1 MKKKI
6 TALCLVVALA
16 LVAIGGA
23 TMAYFTD
30 HGQQENTFAIGN
42 IDIKVDEWGNV
53 KDADGNFVS
62 DAFSYDDNG
71 MYYTNIMPSYVMTKK
86 PVISNEST
94 RNAAYVRVAVVVN
107 NLSEINNAIDTV
119 YEAAGKNETE
129 IQAIYDNVF
138 NGWGIQHG
146 KDAANGW
153 VNRMWMQKPTDSKV
167 LAVDYIRQFGSP
179 EQGASYGYIATSK
192 NNTFKTADE
201 LHRNDGFVYNNWNEK
216 SYYSDAASTE
226 SLIYAY
232 YIKLAP
238 GDSYTLFNG
247 LNIPADFDN
256 NREVGDDTINQMA
269 MFTGLNIG
277 IYADA
282 IQAEGFT
289 DTSEDGVTTL
299 AWVNAINALN
309 EAHPVGYWKN

>member
-138 NGWGIQHG
+138 AGWGISHL
-146 KDAANGW
+146 KTAEEPR
-153 VNRMWMQKPTDSKV
+153 RMWMKDRDDSKV
-167 LAVDYIRQFGSP
+167 LGIDMAAKISTGTGYYTQFSITNLFKS
-179 EQGASYGYIATSK
+179 EAEK
-192 NNTFKTADE
+192 NDAHNDGVLDAGDLGETYYTKALSANERVYVFYLKLDADE
-201 LHRNDGFVYNNWNEK
+201 
-216 SYYSDAASTE
+216 SYE
-226 SLIYAY
+226 
-232 YIKLAP
+232 
-238 GDSYTLFNG
+238 LFGG
-247 LNIPADFDN
+247 LNAPADFN
-256 NREVGDDTINQMA
+256 NEQMK
-269 MFTGLNIG
+269 MFEGLKIG

-282 IQAEGFT
+282 IQTVGFSGDNAAIDAFTALEAE
-289 DTSEDGVTTL
+289 
-299 AWVNAINALN
+299 
-309 EAHPVGYWKN
+309 HPLGWWND

>member
-1 MKKKI
+1 MTKKKVI
-6 TALCLVVALA
+6 SLVCAFA
-16 LVAIGGA
+16 LVLTAIGG
-23 TMAYFTD
+23 TLAYLTD
-30 HGQQENTFAIGN
+30 KDKVENVFSVGSVDISLTETNKINDTEVQKGDDGKYSFA
-42 IDIKVDEWGNV
+42 NV
-53 KDADGNFVS
+53 IPGD
-62 DAFSYDDNG
+62 
-71 MYYTNIMPSYVMTKK
+71 TITKT
-86 PVISNEST
+86 PVIKNEGSET
-94 RNAAYVRVAVVVN
+94 AYVRVFVTLSNTN
-107 NLSEINNAIDTV
+107 NTFVTDLNNAIDTV
-119 YEAAGKNETE
+119 YEGLGKTDAEV
-129 IQAIYDNVF
+129 QAVYDNVF

-179 EQGASYGYIATSK
+179 DQGASYGYIATSK

-201 LHRNDGFVYNNWNEK
+201 LYRNDGFVYNNWNEK

-226 SLIYAY
+226 SLVYVY
-232 YIKLAP
+232 YLKLEA
-238 GDSYTLFNG
+238 GESVTLFNG
-247 LNIPADFDN
+247 LNVPADFDN
-256 NREVGDDTINQMA
+256 NREVGDKTINQMA

-289 DTSEDGVTTL
+289 ETTEGGVATP

>member
-1 MKKKI
+1 MTKKKVI
-6 TALCLVVALA
+6 SLVCAFA
-16 LVAIGGA
+16 LVLTAIGG
-23 TMAYFTD
+23 TLAYLTDKDKAENVFSVGSVDISLTETNKINGEAVTGTNFT
-30 HGQQENTFAIGN
+30 
-42 IDIKVDEWGNV
+42 NV
-53 KDADGNFVS
+53 IPGD
-62 DAFSYDDNG
+62 
-71 MYYTNIMPSYVMTKK
+71 TITKT
-86 PVISNEST
+86 PVIKNEGSET
-94 RNAAYVRVAVVVN
+94 AYVRVFVT
-107 NLSEINNAIDTV
+107 LSNAAGRFLQDMNNAIDGV
-119 YEAAGKNETE
+119 YEAAGKRETE

-138 NGWGIQHG
+138 NGWGIQHS
-146 KDAANGW
+146 KDKTNGYYQRLW
-153 VNRMWMQKPTDSKV
+153 LQKPTDDKV
-167 LAVDYIRQFGSP
+167 LTVDYVRTFGM
-179 EQGASYGYIATSK
+179 GNTGNDYWGFTV
-192 NNTFKTADE
+192 NNTFKSQEE
-201 LHRNDGFVYNNWNEK
+201 LTGAGVNEGLGYRQWGGK
-216 SYYSDAASTE
+216 SYYEDALTQN
-226 SLIYAY
+226 SLLYVY

-238 GDSYTLFNG
+238 GESYTLFNG

>member
-1 MKKKI
+1 MTKKKVI
-6 TALCLVVALA
+6 SLVCAFA
-16 LVAIGGA
+16 LVLTAIGG
-23 TMAYFTD
+23 TLAYLTDKDKAENVFSVGSVDISLTETNKINGVAVTGTNFT
-30 HGQQENTFAIGN
+30 
-42 IDIKVDEWGNV
+42 NV
-53 KDADGNFVS
+53 IPGD
-62 DAFSYDDNG
+62 
-71 MYYTNIMPSYVMTKK
+71 TITKT
-86 PVISNEST
+86 PVIKNEGSET
-94 RNAAYVRVAVVVN
+94 AYVRVFVT
-107 NLSEINNAIDTV
+107 LSNTSNTFITDLNKAIDTV
-119 YEAAGKNETE
+119 YEAAGKDETA

-153 VNRMWMQKPTDSKV
+153 VNRMWMKKPADSKV

-179 EQGASYGYIATSK
+179 EQGASDGYIATSK

-201 LHRNDGFVYNNWNEK
+201 LKRNDGFVYNNYNEK

-238 GDSYTLFNG
+238 GEAYTLFNG

-256 NREVGDDTINQMA
+256 NRKVGDDTIHQMA

-289 DTSEDGVTTL
+289 DTTEDDVTTL

-309 EAHPVGYWKN
+309 KAHPVGYWKK

>member
-1 MKKKI
+1 MTKKKVI
-6 TALCLVVALA
+6 SLVCAVALV
-16 LVAIGGA
+16 LTAIGG
-23 TMAYFTD
+23 TLAYLTDKDKAENVFSVGSVDISLTETNKINGEAVTGTNFT
-30 HGQQENTFAIGN
+30 
-42 IDIKVDEWGNV
+42 NV
-53 KDADGNFVS
+53 IPGD
-62 DAFSYDDNG
+62 
-71 MYYTNIMPSYVMTKK
+71 TITKT
-86 PVISNEST
+86 PVIKNEGSET
-94 RNAAYVRVAVVVN
+94 AYVRVFVTLSNTN
-107 NLSEINNAIDTV
+107 NTFITDLKNAIDTV
-119 YEAAGKNETE
+119 YEAAGKSETE

-153 VNRMWMQKPTDSKV
+153 VNRMWMQKPNDSKV

-179 EQGASYGYIATSK
+179 KQGASNGYIATSK

-201 LHRNDGFVYNNWNEK
+201 LNRNDGFVYNNYNEK

-238 GDSYTLFNG
+238 GEDYTLFKG

-256 NREVGDDTINQMA
+256 NREVGDHTINQMA

-277 IYADA
+277 IYAAA

-289 DTSEDGVTTL
+289 DTSEDGVTTP

-309 EAHPVGYWKN
+309 KAHPVGYWKN

>member
-129 IQAIYDNVF
+129 IQHIYDNVF
-138 NGWGIQHG
+138 AGWGISHL
-146 KDAANGW
+146 KNAKEPR
-153 VNRMWMQKPTDSKV
+153 RMWMNDRDDPKV
-167 LAVDYIRQFGSP
+167 LGIDMAAKISTGTGYYTQFSITNLFKS
-179 EQGASYGYIATSK
+179 EAEK
-192 NNTFKTADE
+192 NDAHNDGVLDAGDLGETYYTKALSANERVYVFYLKLDADE
-201 LHRNDGFVYNNWNEK
+201 
-216 SYYSDAASTE
+216 SYE
-226 SLIYAY
+226 
-232 YIKLAP
+232 
-238 GDSYTLFNG
+238 LFGG
-247 LNIPADFDN
+247 LNAPADFN
-256 NREVGDDTINQMA
+256 NEQMK
-269 MFTGLNIG
+269 MFEGLKIG

-282 IQAEGFT
+282 IQTVGFSGDNAAIDAFTALEAE
-289 DTSEDGVTTL
+289 
-299 AWVNAINALN
+299 
-309 EAHPVGYWKN
+309 HPLGWWND

>member
-1 MKKKI
+1 MTKKKVI
-6 TALCLVVALA
+6 SLVCVFA
-16 LVAIGGA
+16 LVLTAIGG
-23 TMAYFTD
+23 TLAYLTD
-30 HGQQENTFAIGN
+30 KDQAENVFSVGSV
-42 IDIKVDEWGNV
+42 DISLTETNKINDAVVTAGTDGKYSFGNV
-53 KDADGNFVS
+53 IPGD
-62 DAFSYDDNG
+62 
-71 MYYTNIMPSYVMTKK
+71 TITKT
-86 PVISNEST
+86 PVIKNEGSET
-94 RNAAYVRVAVVVN
+94 AYVRVFVTLSNTN
-107 NLSEINNAIDTV
+107 NTFITDLRNAIDTV

-201 LHRNDGFVYNNWNEK
+201 LYRNDGFVYNNWNEK

-238 GDSYTLFNG
+238 GEAYTLFNG

-256 NREVGDDTINQMA
+256 NREVDGDTINQMA

>member
-1 MKKKI
+1 MTKKKVI
-6 TALCLVVALA
+6 SLVCAFA
-16 LVAIGGA
+16 LVLTAIGG
-23 TMAYFTD
+23 TLAYLTD
-30 HGQQENTFAIGN
+30 KDQAENVFSVGSV
-42 IDIKVDEWGNV
+42 DISLTETNKINDTVVTAGTDGKYSFGNV
-53 KDADGNFVS
+53 IPGD
-62 DAFSYDDNG
+62 
-71 MYYTNIMPSYVMTKK
+71 TITKT
-86 PVISNEST
+86 PVIKNEGSET
-94 RNAAYVRVAVVVN
+94 AYVRVFVT
-107 NLSEINNAIDTV
+107 LSNTRNTFITDLSNAIDTV

-138 NGWGIQHG
+138 AGWGISHL
-146 KDAANGW
+146 KTAEEPR
-153 VNRMWMQKPTDSKV
+153 RMWMKDRDDSKV
-167 LAVDYIRQFGSP
+167 LGIDMAAKISTGTGYYTQFSITNLFKS
-179 EQGASYGYIATSK
+179 EAEK
-192 NNTFKTADE
+192 NDAHNDGVLDAGDLGETYYTKALSANERVYVFYLKLDADE
-201 LHRNDGFVYNNWNEK
+201 
-216 SYYSDAASTE
+216 SYE
-226 SLIYAY
+226 
-232 YIKLAP
+232 
-238 GDSYTLFNG
+238 LFNG

>member
-62 DAFSYDDNG
+62 DAFSYDDKG

-138 NGWGIQHG
+138 AGWGISHL
-146 KDAANGW
+146 KTAEEPR
-153 VNRMWMQKPTDSKV
+153 RMWMKDRDDSEV
-167 LAVDYIRQFGSP
+167 LGIDMAAKISTGTGYYTQFSITNLFKS
-179 EQGASYGYIATSK
+179 EAEK
-192 NNTFKTADE
+192 NDAHNDGVLDAGDLGETYYTKALSANERVYVFYLKLDADE
-201 LHRNDGFVYNNWNEK
+201 
-216 SYYSDAASTE
+216 SYE
-226 SLIYAY
+226 
-232 YIKLAP
+232 
-238 GDSYTLFNG
+238 LFGG
-247 LNIPADFDN
+247 LNAPADFN
-256 NREVGDDTINQMA
+256 NEQMK
-269 MFTGLNIG
+269 MFEGLEIG

-282 IQAEGFT
+282 IQTVGFSGDNAAIDAFTALEAE
-289 DTSEDGVTTL
+289 
-299 AWVNAINALN
+299 
-309 EAHPVGYWKN
+309 HPLGWWND